1 MFLERLQK
9 DNPKF
14 LDAIVKL
21 QQEGLLLPDS
31 YAVDMEQFRENAAA
45 IVASAKEKG
54 IKLYFMLKQIGRNP
68 VLARELVKLGYDGAV
83 VVDFKEAQ
91 VMMRHNIPIGNVGH
105 LVQIPEGMV
114 EQVVAY
120 GPEVITVYTA
130 DKVRSI
136 SKAVAKLGKEQKI
149 LIRVFGD
156 GDMIYPGQTAGIHL
170 NDLAAFVAE
179 IRDLP
184 GIRVAGITSFPCFL
198 YDSQADDIMPTP
210 NLQTVLKAKAILEE
224 NGIVPEIINTPSTTC
239 CRTLEKMAEFGCN
252 CGEPG
257 HGLTGTTPYHVGHE
271 QPEKSCIAY
280 VSEISHNFDGLAYCY
295 GGGFYR
301 RSHVENAL
309 VGRCAEN
316 LRPMKVVP
324 PSMEAID
331 YHFGLDQ
338 GCDVGET
345 VIMAFRFQV
354 FVTRSDMVLI
364 EGVAAGNPTVSSVWN
379 SLGDQK

>member
-1 MFLERLQK
+1 MFVTRLRK

-14 LDAIVKL
+14 IDAMVKL
-21 QQEGLLLPDS
+21 QQQGSLLPDS
-31 YAVDMEQFRENAAA
+31 YAIDMEQFRANAAA
-45 IVASAKEKG
+45 IVNSAKAKG

-68 VLARELVKLGYDGAV
+68 VLAQELVKLGYDGAV

-105 LVQIPEGMV
+105 LVQIPEAMV
-114 EQVVAY
+114 PQVVAY

-136 SKAVAKLGKEQKI
+136 SRAAAQLGKVQKI
-149 LIRVFGD
+149 LVRVFGD

-170 NDLAAFVAE
+170 NDLAGFLAE

-198 YDSQADDIMPTP
+198 YNAEKDDIAPTA
-210 NLQTVLKAKAILEE
+210 NLQTVLKAKEILVDC
-224 NGIVPEIINTPSTTC
+224 GITPEIINTPSATC
-239 CRTLEKMAEFGCN
+239 CRTLELMAEYGCN

-257 HGLTGTTPYHVGHE
+257 HGLTGTTPYHVDHE

-309 VGRCAEN
+309 VGRNAEN
-316 LRPMKVVP
+316 LRTVKVVP
-324 PSMEAID
+324 PSVEAID
-331 YHFGLDQ
+331 YHFGLSES
-338 GCDVGET
+338 CAMGET

-354 FVTRSDMVLI
+354 FVTRSDMVLL
-364 EGVAAGNPTVSSVWN
+364 EGVASGNPVVASVWD
-379 SLGDQK
+379 SLGNQK

>member
-14 LDAIVKL
+14 IEAMVKL
-21 QQEGLLLPDS
+21 QQEGALLPDS
-31 YAVDMEQFRENAAA
+31 YAVDMEQFRANAAA

-68 VLARELVKLGYDGAV
+68 VLAQELVKLGYDGAV

-105 LVQIPEGMV
+105 LVQIPEAMIP
-114 EQVVAY
+114 QVVAY

-136 SKAVAKLGKEQKI
+136 SRAAEKLGKEQKI

-170 NDLAAFVAE
+170 NDLAGFVAE
-179 IRDLP
+179 VRDLP
-184 GIRVAGITSFPCFL
+184 GIRIAGITSFPCFL
-198 YDSQADDIMPTP
+198 YNGEKDDIAPTP
-210 NLQTVLKAKAILEE
+210 NLQTVLKAKEILTDC
-224 NGIVPEIINTPSTTC
+224 GIAPEIINTPSTTC
-239 CRTLEKMAEFGCN
+239 CRTLELMAEYGCN

-257 HGLTGTTPYHVGHE
+257 HGLTGTTPHHVGHE

-309 VGRCAEN
+309 VGRSADAM
-316 LRPMKVVP
+316 RSMKVVP

-364 EGVAAGNPTVSSVWN
+364 EGVAEGSPVVSGVWD

>member
-1 MFLERLQK
+1 MFVERLQK

-14 LDAIVKL
+14 IEAIVKL
-21 QQEGLLLPDS
+21 QQEGALLPDT
-31 YAVDMEQFRENAAA
+31 YAMDMEQFRANAAA
-45 IVASAKEKG
+45 IVASAREKG

-68 VLARELVKLGYDGAV
+68 VLAQELVKLGYDGAV

-105 LVQIPEGMV
+105 LVQIPEAMV
-114 EQVVAY
+114 PQVVAY

-136 SKAVAKLGKEQKI
+136 SKAAAALGKEQKL

-170 NDLAAFVAE
+170 KDLAAFIAQ

-184 GIRVAGITSFPCFL
+184 GIRIAGITSFPCFL
-198 YDSQADDIMPTP
+198 YNAEQDDIAPTA
-210 NLQTVLKAKAILEE
+210 NLQTVLKAKQILEQ

-239 CRTLEKMAEFGCN
+239 CRTLELMAEYGCN

-257 HGLTGTTPYHVGHE
+257 HGLTGTTPNHVDHE

-280 VSEISHNFDGLAYCY
+280 VSEVSHNFDGLGYCY

-309 VGRCAEN
+309 VGTDAAN
-316 LRPMKVVP
+316 LRSVKVVP
-324 PSMEAID
+324 PSVEAID

-338 GCDVGET
+338 ACAVGET

-354 FVTRSDMVLI
+354 FVTRSDMALI
-364 EGVAAGNPTVSSVWN
+364 EGVAAGNPVVSSVWD
-379 SLGDQK
+379 SLGNQK

>member
-1 MFLERLQK
+1 MFVSRLQK

-14 LDAIVKL
+14 IDAMVKL
-21 QQEGLLLPDS
+21 QQQGSLLPDS
-31 YAVDMEQFRENAAA
+31 YAVDMEQFRANAAA

-68 VLARELVKLGYDGAV
+68 VLAQELVKLGYDGAV

-105 LVQIPEGMV
+105 LVQIPEAMV
-114 EQVVAY
+114 SQVVAY
-120 GPEVITVYTA
+120 GPEVITVYTVEKA
-130 DKVRSI
+130 KSI
-136 SKAVAKLGKEQKI
+136 SRAAEKLGKVQKI
-149 LIRVFGD
+149 LVRVFGD

-170 NDLAAFVAE
+170 DALPAFLKEMAA
-179 IRDLP
+179 LP
-184 GIRVAGITSFPCFL
+184 GVQVAGITSFPCFL
-198 YDSQADDIMPTP
+198 FDAKADDILPTP
-210 NLQTVLKAKAILEE
+210 NLQTVLRAKQILLD
-224 NGIVPEIINTPSTTC
+224 NGIEPEIINTPSTTC
-239 CRTLEKMAEFGCN
+239 CRTLELMAQFGCN

-257 HGLTGTTPYHVGHE
+257 HGLTGTTPLHVDHV

-295 GGGFYR
+295 GGGHYR

-309 VGRCAEN
+309 VGADSKE
-316 LRPMKVVP
+316 LRPVKVIA
-324 PSMEAID
+324 PSVEAID
-331 YHFGLDQ
+331 YHFGLDS
-338 GCDVGET
+338 GCNVGET

-364 EGVAAGNPTVSSVWN
+364 EGVAEGQPSVSGVWD
-379 SLGDQK
+379 SLGNQK

>member
-1 MFLERLQK
+1 MFVERLQK

-14 LDAIVKL
+14 IEAIVQL
-21 QQEGLLLPDS
+21 QQQGKLLPDS
-31 YAVDMEQFRENAAA
+31 YAVDMEMFRANARA
-45 IVASAKEKG
+45 IVDSANAKG
-54 IKLYFMLKQIGRNP
+54 IRLYFMLKQLGRNP
-68 VLARELVKLGYDGAV
+68 VLAAELVKLGYAGAV

-114 EQVVAY
+114 KEVVAY

-136 SKAVAKLGKEQKI
+136 SRAASELGREQK
-149 LIRVFGD
+149 LLVRVFGD

-170 NDLAAFVAE
+170 DDLADFLAQ
-179 IRDLP
+179 IRELP

-198 YDSQADDIMPTP
+198 YSAEADDIAPTA
-210 NLQTVLKAKAILEE
+210 NLQTVLKARQILID
-224 NGIVPEIINTPSTTC
+224 NGIEPEIINTPSTTC
-239 CRTLEKMAEFGCN
+239 CRTLERMAEYGCN

-257 HGLTGTTPYHVGHE
+257 HGLTATTPHHVASS
-271 QPEKSCIAY
+271 QPERACIAY
-280 VSEISHNFDGLAYCY
+280 VSEVSHNFDGLGYCY

-309 VGRCAEN
+309 VGRSAHA
-316 LRPMKVVP
+316 LRSMKVIP
-324 PSMEAID
+324 PSVEAID
-331 YHFGLDQ
+331 YHFGLSQ
-338 GCDVGET
+338 GCEVGET

-354 FVTRSDMVLI
+354 FVTRSDMVLL
-364 EGVAAGNPTVSSVWN
+364 EGVSSGNPTVSGVWD
-379 SLGDQK
+379 SLGNQK

>member
-1 MFLERLQK
+1 MFVERLQK

-14 LDAIVKL
+14 LDAMVKL
-21 QQEGLLLPDS
+21 QQAGALLPDA
-31 YAVDMEQFRENAAA
+31 YAVDMEQFRANAAA

-68 VLARELVKLGYDGAV
+68 VLAQELVKLGYDGAV

-105 LVQIPEGMV
+105 LVQIPEAMIP
-114 EQVVAY
+114 QVVAY

-136 SKAVAKLGKEQKI
+136 SRAAAALGREQKI

-170 NDLAAFVAE
+170 NDLAAFVE
-179 IRDLP
+179 EVKDLP
-184 GIRVAGITSFPCFL
+184 GIRIAGMTSFPCFL
-198 YDSQADDIMPTP
+198 YNAEQDDIAPTA
-210 NLQTVLKAKAILEE
+210 NLQTVLKAKAILEGL
-224 NGIVPEIINTPSTTC
+224 GIVPEIINTPSATC
-239 CRTLEKMAEFGCN
+239 CRTLELMAQYGCN

-309 VGRCAEN
+309 VGRDASN
-316 LRPMKVVP
+316 LRSVKVVP
-324 PSMEAID
+324 PSVEAID

-338 GCDVGET
+338 ACAVGET

-364 EGVAAGNPTVSSVWN
+364 EGVSSGNAAVASVWD
-379 SLGDQK
+379 SLGNQK

>member
-14 LDAIVKL
+14 LDAMVKL
-21 QQEGLLLPDS
+21 QQEGSLLPDS
-31 YAVDMEQFRENAAA
+31 YAVDMEQFRANAAA
-45 IVASAKEKG
+45 IVTSAKEKG

-68 VLARELVKLGYDGAV
+68 VLAQELVKLGYDGAV

-309 VGRCAEN
+309 VGRDASN
-316 LRPMKVVP
+316 LRSVKVVP

-338 GCDVGET
+338 GCEVGET

-364 EGVAAGNPTVSSVWN
+364 EGVADGNPVVASVWN

>member
-1 MFLERLQK
+1 MFVERLQK

-14 LDAIVKL
+14 IEAMVKL
-21 QQEGLLLPDS
+21 QQEGALLPDS
-31 YAVDMEQFRENAAA
+31 YAVDMEQFRANAAA

-68 VLARELVKLGYDGAV
+68 VLAQELVKLGYDGAV

-105 LVQIPEGMV
+105 LVQIPEAMIP
-114 EQVVAY
+114 QVVAY

-136 SKAVAKLGKEQKI
+136 SRAAAALGKEQKI

-170 NDLAAFVAE
+170 KDLADFVAQV
-179 IRDLP
+179 RDLP
-184 GIRVAGITSFPCFL
+184 GIKIAGMTSFPCFL
-198 YDSQADDIMPTP
+198 YNAEKDDIAPTA
-210 NLQTVLKAKAILEE
+210 NLQTVLKAKEILIDC
-224 NGIVPEIINTPSTTC
+224 GIEPEIINTPSATC
-239 CRTLEKMAEFGCN
+239 CRTLELMAEYGCN

-257 HGLTGTTPYHVGHE
+257 HGLTGTSPYHVGHE

-309 VGRCAEN
+309 VGRSADA
-316 LRPMKVVP
+316 LRSMKVIP
-324 PSMEAID
+324 PSVEAID

-338 GCDVGET
+338 GCEVGET

-364 EGVAAGNPTVSSVWN
+364 EGVAEGSPVVSSVWD
-379 SLGDQK
+379 SLGNQK

>member
-1 MFLERLQK
+1 MFVERLQK

-14 LDAIVKL
+14 IEAIVRL
-21 QQEGLLLPDS
+21 QQAGKLLPDS
-31 YAVDMEQFRENAAA
+31 YAVDMEQYRANAKA
-45 IVASAKEKG
+45 IVESANAKG
-54 IKLYFMLKQIGRNP
+54 IKLYFMLKQLGRNP
-68 VLARELVKLGYDGAV
+68 VLARELVKLGYAGAV

-114 EQVVAY
+114 KDVVAY

-136 SKAVAKLGKEQKI
+136 SRAAAELGREQKI
-149 LIRVFGD
+149 LVRVFGD

-170 NDLAAFVAE
+170 NDLRTFLAE

-198 YDSQADDIMPTP
+198 YNAEADDILPTA
-210 NLQTVLKAKAILEE
+210 NLQTVLKAKQILIEQ
-224 NGIVPEIINTPSTTC
+224 GIEPEIINTPSTTC
-239 CRTLEKMAEFGCN
+239 CRTLERMAEYGCN

-257 HGLTGTTPYHVGHE
+257 HGLTATTPHHVASE
-271 QPEKSCIAY
+271 QPERSCIAY
-280 VSEISHNFDGLAYCY
+280 VSEVSHNFDGLGYCY

-309 VGRCAEN
+309 VGRSADA
-316 LRPMKVVP
+316 LRPMKVIP
-324 PSMEAID
+324 PSVEAID
-331 YHFGLDQ
+331 YHFGLSE
-338 GCDVGET
+338 GCAVGET

-354 FVTRSDMVLI
+354 FVTRSDMVLL
-364 EGVAAGNPTVSSVWN
+364 EGVSSGEPVVSGVWD
-379 SLGDQK
+379 SLGNEK

>member
-1 MFLERLQK
+1 MFVERLQK

-14 LDAIVKL
+14 IEAIVQL
-21 QQEGLLLPDS
+21 QQQGKLLPDS
-31 YAVDMEQFRENAAA
+31 YAVDMEMFRANARA
-45 IVASAKEKG
+45 IVDSANAKG
-54 IKLYFMLKQIGRNP
+54 IRLYFMLKQLGRNP
-68 VLARELVKLGYDGAV
+68 VLAAELVKLGYAGAV

-114 EQVVAY
+114 KEVVAY

-136 SKAVAKLGKEQKI
+136 SRAASELGREQK
-149 LIRVFGD
+149 LLVRVFGD

-170 NDLAAFVAE
+170 DDLADFLAQ
-179 IRDLP
+179 IRELP

-198 YDSQADDIMPTP
+198 YSAEADDIAPTA
-210 NLQTVLKAKAILEE
+210 NLQTVLKARQILID
-224 NGIVPEIINTPSTTC
+224 NGIEPEIINTPSTTC
-239 CRTLEKMAEFGCN
+239 CRTLERMAEYGCN

-257 HGLTGTTPYHVGHE
+257 HGLTATTPHHVASV
-271 QPEKSCIAY
+271 QPERACIAY
-280 VSEISHNFDGLAYCY
+280 VSEVSHNFDGLGYCY

-309 VGRCAEN
+309 VGRSAHA
-316 LRPMKVVP
+316 LRSMKVIP
-324 PSMEAID
+324 PSVEAID
-331 YHFGLDQ
+331 YHFGLSQ
-338 GCDVGET
+338 GCEVGET

-354 FVTRSDMVLI
+354 FVTRSDMVLL
-364 EGVAAGNPTVSSVWN
+364 EGVSSGKPTVSGVWD
-379 SLGDQK
+379 SLGNQK

>member
-1 MFLERLQK
+1 MFVSRLQK

-14 LDAIVKL
+14 IDAIVKL
-21 QQEGLLLPDS
+21 QQGGSLLPDS
-31 YAVDMEQFRENAAA
+31 YAVDMEQFRANAAA

-68 VLARELVKLGYDGAV
+68 VLAQELVKLGYDGAV

-105 LVQIPEGMV
+105 LVQIPEAMV

-136 SKAVAKLGKEQKI
+136 SRAAQKLGKVQKI
-149 LIRVFGD
+149 LVRVFGD

-170 NDLAAFVAE
+170 NDLPAFVAE

-184 GIRVAGITSFPCFL
+184 GIQVAGITSFPCFL
-198 YDSQADDIMPTP
+198 YSEKEDDIAPTP
-210 NLQTVLKAKAILEE
+210 NLQTVLKAKQILESI
-224 NGIVPEIINTPSTTC
+224 GITPEIINTPSATC
-239 CRTLEKMAEFGCN
+239 CRTLELMAKYGCN

-257 HGLTGTTPYHVGHE
+257 HGLTGTSPYHVGHE

-280 VSEISHNFDGLAYCY
+280 VSEISHNFDGMAYCY

-309 VGRCAEN
+309 VGTDAQA
-316 LRPMKVVP
+316 LRPVKVIA
-324 PSMEAID
+324 PSVEAID
-331 YHFGLDQ
+331 YHFGLNEL
-338 GCDVGET
+338 CKVGET

-354 FVTRSDMVLI
+354 FVTRSDMVLL
-364 EGVAAGNPTVSSVWN
+364 EGVASGNPVVSSVWD
-379 SLGDQK
+379 SLGNQK

>member
-1 MFLERLQK
+1 MFVERLQK

-14 LDAIVKL
+14 VAAMVKL
-21 QQEGLLLPDS
+21 QQEGALLPDS
-31 YAVDMEQFRENAAA
+31 YAVDMEQFRANAAA

-68 VLARELVKLGYDGAV
+68 VLAQELVKLGYDGAV

-105 LVQIPEGMV
+105 LVQIPEAMV
-114 EQVVAY
+114 PQVVAY
-120 GPEVITVYTA
+120 GPEMITVYTA

-136 SKAVAKLGKEQKI
+136 SRAAENLGKQQKI

-156 GDMIYPGQTAGIHL
+156 GDMIYPGQTAGVHL
-170 NDLAAFVAE
+170 NELAAFVE
-179 IRDLP
+179 TVKNLP
-184 GIRVAGITSFPCFL
+184 GIRIAGITSFPCFL
-198 YDSQADDIMPTP
+198 YNAEKDDIAPTP
-210 NLQTVLKAKAILEE
+210 NLQTVLKAKEILMAC
-224 NGIVPEIINTPSTTC
+224 GIMPEIINTPSATC
-239 CRTLEKMAEFGCN
+239 CRTLELMAEFGCN

-309 VGRCAEN
+309 VGRSADA
-316 LRPMKVVP
+316 LRSVKVIP
-324 PSMEAID
+324 PSVEAID

-338 GCDVGET
+338 SCDVGET

-354 FVTRSDMVLI
+354 FVTRSDMALI
-364 EGVAAGNPTVSSVWN
+364 EGVAEGNATVSSVWD
-379 SLGDQK
+379 SLGNQK

>member
-1 MFLERLQK
+1 MFVERLRK
-9 DNPKF
+9 DNPQF
-14 LDAIVKL
+14 IDAIVKL
-21 QQEGLLLPDS
+21 QQQGKLLPDS
-31 YAVDMEQFRENAAA
+31 YVVDMEQFRSNARA
-45 IVASAKEKG
+45 IADTAKEKG
-54 IKLYFMLKQIGRNP
+54 IRLYFMLKQIGRNP
-68 VLARELVKLGYDGAV
+68 VLGQELMKLGYAGAV

-114 EQVVAY
+114 KEVVAY

-136 SKAVAKLGKEQKI
+136 SRAAAELGREQKL

-184 GIRVAGITSFPCFL
+184 GIKIAGITSFPCFL
-198 YDSQADDIMPTP
+198 YDAKKDDIAPTA
-210 NLQTVLKAKAILEE
+210 NLQTVLKAKQILMES
-224 NGIVPEIINTPSTTC
+224 GIEPEIINTPSTTC
-239 CRTLEKMAEFGCN
+239 CRTLELMAEHGCN

-257 HGLTGTTPYHVGHE
+257 HGLTATTPNHVDSV
-271 QPEKSCIAY
+271 QPEKACIAY
-280 VSEISHNFDGLAYCY
+280 VSEVSHNFDGLGYCY

-309 VGRCAEN
+309 VGRSADD
-316 LRPMKVVP
+316 LRAMKVIA
-324 PSMEAID
+324 PSVEAID
-331 YHFGLDQ
+331 YHFGLSE
-338 GCDVGET
+338 GCAVGET

-354 FVTRSDMVLI
+354 FVTRSDMVLL
-364 EGVAAGNPTVSSVWN
+364 EGVSSGEAYVSGVWD
-379 SLGDQK
+379 SLGNQK

>member
-1 MFLERLQK
+1 MFVKRLQK

-14 LDAIVKL
+14 IDAMVHL
-21 QQEGLLLPDS
+21 QQAGQLLPDS
-31 YAVDMEQFRENAAA
+31 YAVDMERFRANGKA
-45 IVASAKEKG
+45 IADSAKAKG

-68 VLARELVKLGYDGAV
+68 VLAQELVKLGYDGAV

-114 EQVVAY
+114 REVVAY

-136 SKAVAKLGKEQKI
+136 SRAAAELGKEQKL

-170 NDLAAFVAE
+170 NELKSFVEE
-179 IRDLP
+179 IRGLP
-184 GIRVAGITSFPCFL
+184 GIRIAGITSFPCFL
-198 YDSQADDIMPTP
+198 YNAEVDDIASTP
-210 NLQTVLKAKAILEE
+210 NLDTVLKAKEILIGC
-224 NGIVPEIINTPSTTC
+224 GITPEIINTPSTTC
-239 CRTLEKMAEFGCN
+239 CRTLELMAEHGCN

-257 HGLTGTTPYHVGHE
+257 HGLTGTTPLHVEHE

-280 VSEISHNFDGLAYCY
+280 VSEISHNFDGLGYCY

-301 RSHVENAL
+301 RGHAEHAL
-309 VGRCAEN
+309 VGRSFAD
-316 LRPMKVVP
+316 LRPMKVIP
-324 PSMEAID
+324 PAVEAID
-331 YHFGLDQ
+331 YHFGLSE
-338 GCDVGET
+338 GCTVGET

-364 EGVAAGNPTVSSVWN
+364 EGVASGEPRISGVWD
-379 SLGDQK
+379 SLGNKK

>member
-1 MFLERLQK
+1 MFVERLQK

-14 LDAIVKL
+14 IEAIVRL
-21 QQEGLLLPDS
+21 QQAGKLLPDS
-31 YAVDMEQFRENAAA
+31 YAVDMEQYRANAKA
-45 IVASAKEKG
+45 IVESANAKG
-54 IKLYFMLKQIGRNP
+54 IKLYFMLKQLGRNP
-68 VLARELVKLGYDGAV
+68 VLARELVKLGYAGAV

-114 EQVVAY
+114 KEVVAY

-136 SKAVAKLGKEQKI
+136 SRAAAELGREQKI
-149 LIRVFGD
+149 LVRVFGD

-170 NDLAAFVAE
+170 NDLAAFIEE

-198 YDSQADDIMPTP
+198 YSAEEDDIAPTA
-210 NLQTVLKAKAILEE
+210 NLQTVLKAKQILIEQ
-224 NGIVPEIINTPSTTC
+224 GIEPEIINTPSTTC
-239 CRTLEKMAEFGCN
+239 CRTLERMAEYGCN

-257 HGLTGTTPYHVGHE
+257 HGLTATTPHHVASE
-271 QPEKSCIAY
+271 QPERSCIAY
-280 VSEISHNFDGLAYCY
+280 VSEVSHNFDCLGYCY

-309 VGRCAEN
+309 VGRSADA
-316 LRPMKVVP
+316 LRPMKVIP
-324 PSMEAID
+324 PSVEAID
-331 YHFGLDQ
+331 YHFGLSE
-338 GCDVGET
+338 GCAVGET

-364 EGVAAGNPTVSSVWN
+364 EGVSSGEPVVSGVWD
-379 SLGDQK
+379 SLGNEK

>member
-1 MFLERLQK
+1 MFVERLQK

-14 LDAIVKL
+14 IDAMVKL
-21 QQEGLLLPDS
+21 QQQGVLLPDS
-31 YAVDMEQFRENAAA
+31 YAVDMEQFRANAAA

-68 VLARELVKLGYDGAV
+68 VLAQELVKLGYDGAV

-114 EQVVAY
+114 KQVVAY

-136 SKAVAKLGKEQKI
+136 SRAAVELGKEQKI

-170 NDLAAFVAE
+170 DDLAAFVAQ

-184 GIRVAGITSFPCFL
+184 GIRIAGITSFPCFL
-198 YDSQADDIMPTP
+198 YDAKADDIMPTA
-210 NLQTVLKAKAILEE
+210 NLQTVLKAKAILEDL
-224 NGIVPEIINTPSTTC
+224 GIVPEIINTPSTTC
-239 CRTLEKMAEFGCN
+239 CRTLEKMAENGCN

-271 QPEKSCIAY
+271 EPEKSCIAY

-301 RSHVENAL
+301 RSHVEHAL
-309 VGRCAEN
+309 VGRESAG
-316 LRPMKVVP
+316 LRSVKVVP

-338 GCDVGET
+338 GCEVGET

-364 EGVAAGNPTVSSVWN
+364 EGVASGSPVVASVWN

>member
-1 MFLERLQK
+1 MFVERLQK

-14 LDAIVKL
+14 VAAMVKL
-21 QQEGLLLPDS
+21 QQEGALLPDS
-31 YAVDMEQFRENAAA
+31 YAVDMEQFRANAAA

-68 VLARELVKLGYDGAV
+68 VLAQELVKLGYDGAV

-105 LVQIPEGMV
+105 LVQIPEAMIP
-114 EQVVAY
+114 QVVAY

-136 SKAVAKLGKEQKI
+136 SRAAEALGKQQKI

-170 NDLAAFVAE
+170 NDLAGFVAE
-179 IRDLP
+179 IRNLP
-184 GIRVAGITSFPCFL
+184 GIQIAGITSFPCFL
-198 YDSQADDIMPTP
+198 YNAEKDDIAPTA
-210 NLQTVLKAKAILEE
+210 NLQTVLKAKDILTAC
-224 NGIVPEIINTPSTTC
+224 GIAPEIINTPSATC
-239 CRTLEKMAEFGCN
+239 CRTLELMAEFGCN

-257 HGLTGTTPYHVGHE
+257 HGLTGTTPFHVDHA

-309 VGRCAEN
+309 VGRCADQ
-316 LRPMKVVP
+316 LRSMKVVP
-324 PSMEAID
+324 PSVEAID

-338 GCDVGET
+338 GCEVGET

-364 EGVAAGNPTVSSVWN
+364 EGVASGSPVVSGVWD
-379 SLGDQK
+379 SLGNQK

>member
-1 MFLERLQK
+1 MFVERLQK

-14 LDAIVKL
+14 IEAMVKL
-21 QQEGLLLPDS
+21 QQEGALLPDS
-31 YAVDMEQFRENAAA
+31 YAVDMEQFRANAAA

-68 VLARELVKLGYDGAV
+68 VLAQELVKLGYDGAV

-105 LVQIPEGMV
+105 LVQIPEAMIP
-114 EQVVAY
+114 QVVAY

-136 SKAVAKLGKEQKI
+136 SRAAAALGKEQKI

-170 NDLAAFVAE
+170 KDLADFVAQV
-179 IRDLP
+179 RDLP
-184 GIRVAGITSFPCFL
+184 GIKIAGMTSFPCFL
-198 YDSQADDIMPTP
+198 YNAEKDDIAPTA
-210 NLQTVLKAKAILEE
+210 NLQTVLKAKEILIDC
-224 NGIVPEIINTPSTTC
+224 GIEPEIINTPSATC
-239 CRTLEKMAEFGCN
+239 CRTLELMAEYGCN

-257 HGLTGTTPYHVGHE
+257 HGLTGTSPYHVDHE

-309 VGRCAEN
+309 VGRSADA
-316 LRPMKVVP
+316 LRSMKVIP
-324 PSMEAID
+324 PSVEAID

-338 GCDVGET
+338 SCEVGET

-364 EGVAAGNPTVSSVWN
+364 EGVAEGSPVVSSVWD
-379 SLGDQK
+379 SLGNQK

>member
-1 MFLERLQK
+1 MFVSRLQK

-14 LDAIVKL
+14 IDAIVKL
-21 QQEGLLLPDS
+21 QQGGSLLPDS
-31 YAVDMEQFRENAAA
+31 YAVDMEQFRANAAA

-68 VLARELVKLGYDGAV
+68 VLAQELVKLGYDGAV

-105 LVQIPEGMV
+105 LVQIPEAMV

-136 SKAVAKLGKEQKI
+136 SRAAQKLGKVQKI
-149 LIRVFGD
+149 LVRVFGD

-170 NDLAAFVAE
+170 NDLPAFVAE

-184 GIRVAGITSFPCFL
+184 GIQVAGITSFPCFL
-198 YDSQADDIMPTP
+198 YSEKEDDIAPTP
-210 NLQTVLKAKAILEE
+210 NLQTVLKAKQILESI
-224 NGIVPEIINTPSTTC
+224 GITPEIINTPSATC
-239 CRTLEKMAEFGCN
+239 CRTLELMAKYGCN

-257 HGLTGTTPYHVGHE
+257 HGLTGTSPYHVGHA

-280 VSEISHNFDGLAYCY
+280 VSEISHNFDGMAYCY

-309 VGRCAEN
+309 VGTDAQA
-316 LRPMKVVP
+316 LRPVKVIA
-324 PSMEAID
+324 PSVEAID
-331 YHFGLDQ
+331 YHFGLNEL
-338 GCDVGET
+338 CKVGET

-354 FVTRSDMVLI
+354 FVTRSDMVLL
-364 EGVAAGNPTVSSVWN
+364 EGVASGNPVVSSVWD
-379 SLGDQK
+379 SLGNQK

>member
-1 MFLERLQK
+1 MFVSRLQK

-14 LDAIVKL
+14 VEAMVKL
-21 QQEGLLLPDS
+21 QQQGAILPDS
-31 YAVDMEQFRENAAA
+31 YAVDMEQFRANAAA
-45 IVASAKEKG
+45 IAASAKEKG

-68 VLARELVKLGYDGAV
+68 VLAHELVKLGFDGAV

-105 LVQIPEGMV
+105 LVQIPEAMV
-114 EQVVAY
+114 PQVVAY

-130 DKVRSI
+130 NKARSI
-136 SKAVAKLGKEQKI
+136 SRAAEALCKQQKI

-170 NDLAAFVAE
+170 NDLAAFVAQ
-179 IRDLP
+179 IRELP
-184 GIRVAGITSFPCFL
+184 GIQVAGITSFPCFL
-198 YDSQADDIMPTP
+198 YDAKADDIAPTA
-210 NLQTVLKAKAILEE
+210 NLQTVLKAKQILLDC
-224 NGIVPEIINTPSTTC
+224 GITPEIINTPSTTC
-239 CRTLEKMAEFGCN
+239 CRTLELMAEHGCN

-257 HGLTGTTPYHVGHE
+257 HGLTGTTPLHVDHE

-295 GGGFYR
+295 GGGHYR

-309 VGRCAEN
+309 VGSSAGG
-316 LRPMKVVP
+316 LRPVKVIA
-324 PSMEAID
+324 PSVEAID

-338 GCDVGET
+338 SCAVGET

-354 FVTRSDMVLI
+354 FVTRSDMVLL
-364 EGVAAGNPTVSSVWN
+364 EGVASGKPVVAGVWD
-379 SLGDQK
+379 SLGNQK

>member
-1 MFLERLQK
+1 MFVERLQK

-14 LDAIVKL
+14 VEAIVSL
-21 QQEGLLLPDS
+21 QQQGKLLPDS
-31 YAVDMEQFRENAAA
+31 YAVDMEQFRANARA
-45 IVASAKEKG
+45 IVESANEKG
-54 IKLYFMLKQIGRNP
+54 IRLYFMLKQVGRNP
-68 VLARELVKLGYDGAV
+68 VLARELVKLGYAGAV

-114 EQVVAY
+114 REVVAY

-136 SKAVAKLGKEQKI
+136 SRAASALGKKQNI
-149 LIRVFGD
+149 LVRVFGD
-156 GDMIYPGQTAGIHL
+156 GDMIYPGQTAGVHL
-170 NDLAAFVAE
+170 NDLSAFLAE

-184 GIRVAGITSFPCFL
+184 GIQVAGITSFPCFL
-198 YDSQADDIMPTP
+198 YNAEADDIMPTA
-210 NLQTVLKAKAILEE
+210 NLQTVLKAKQILLD
-224 NGIVPEIINTPSTTC
+224 NGIEPKIINTPSTTC
-239 CRTLEKMAEFGCN
+239 CRTLERMAEYGCN

-257 HGLTGTTPYHVGHE
+257 HGLTATTPHHVASV
-271 QPEKSCIAY
+271 QPEKACIAY
-280 VSEISHNFDGLAYCY
+280 VSEVSHNFGGLGYCY

-309 VGRCAEN
+309 VGRSYGD

-324 PSMEAID
+324 PSVEAID
-331 YHFGLDQ
+331 YHFGLSE
-338 GCDVGET
+338 GCAVGET

-364 EGVAAGNPTVSSVWN
+364 EGVASGRPVISGVWD
-379 SLGDQK
+379 SLGNQK

>member
-1 MFLERLQK
+1 MFVSRLQK
-9 DNPKF
+9 DNPRF
-14 LDAIVKL
+14 IEAIVNL
-21 QQEGLLLPDS
+21 QQQGALLPDT
-31 YAVDMEQFRENAAA
+31 YAMDMEQFRANAAA

-68 VLARELVKLGYDGAV
+68 VLAQELVKLGYDGAV

-91 VMMRHNIPIGNVGH
+91 VMMRHKIPIGNVGH
-105 LVQIPEGMV
+105 LVQIPEAMV
-114 EQVVAY
+114 PQVVAY

-136 SKAVAKLGKEQKI
+136 SKAAAALGKEQKL

-170 NDLAAFVAE
+170 NDLAAFIAG

-184 GIRVAGITSFPCFL
+184 GIRIAGITSFPCFL
-198 YDSQADDIMPTP
+198 YNAEQDDIAPTA
-210 NLQTVLKAKAILEE
+210 NLQTVLKAKQILEQ

-239 CRTLEKMAEFGCN
+239 CRTLELMAEYGCN

-257 HGLTGTTPYHVGHE
+257 HGLTGTTPNHVDHQ

-280 VSEISHNFDGLAYCY
+280 VSEVSHNFDGLGYCY

-309 VGRCAEN
+309 VGTDAAN
-316 LRPMKVVP
+316 LRSVKVVP
-324 PSMEAID
+324 PSVEAID

-338 GCDVGET
+338 ACAVGET

-354 FVTRSDMVLI
+354 FVTRSDMALI
-364 EGVAAGNPTVSSVWN
+364 EGVAAGNPVVSSVWD
-379 SLGDQK
+379 SLGNQK

>member
-14 LDAIVKL
+14 IEAMVKL
-21 QQEGLLLPDS
+21 QQEGALLPDS
-31 YAVDMEQFRENAAA
+31 YAVDMEQFRANAAA

-68 VLARELVKLGYDGAV
+68 VLAQELVKLGYDGAV

-114 EQVVAY
+114 KQVVAY

-136 SKAVAKLGKEQKI
+136 SRACQALGKEQKI

-184 GIRVAGITSFPCFL
+184 GIRIAGITSFPCFL
-198 YDSQADDIMPTP
+198 YDAQVDDIAPTA
-210 NLQTVLKAKAILEE
+210 NLQTVLKAKKILEDC
-224 NGIVPEIINTPSTTC
+224 GITPEIINTPSTTC
-239 CRTLEKMAEFGCN
+239 CRTLEKMVEFGCN

-280 VSEISHNFDGLAYCY
+280 VSEISHNFDGKAYCY
-295 GGGFYR
+295 GGGHYR

-309 VGRCAEN
+309 VGTDAGALRCV
-316 LRPMKVVP
+316 KVIP
-324 PSMEAID
+324 PSVEAID
-331 YHFGLDQ
+331 YHFGLDEA
-338 GCDVGET
+338 CAVGET

-354 FVTRSDMVLI
+354 FVTRSDMALI
-364 EGVAAGNPTVSSVWN
+364 EGVSAGNPEVSSVWD
-379 SLGDQK
+379 SLGNQK

>member
-1 MFLERLQK
+1 MFVSRLQK
-9 DNPKF
+9 DNPQF
-14 LDAIVKL
+14 VKAMVQL
-21 QQEGLLLPDS
+21 QQQGDLLPDS
-31 YAVDMEQFRENAAA
+31 YAVDMEQFRANAAA

-68 VLARELVKLGYDGAV
+68 VLAQELVKLGYDGAV

-105 LVQIPEGMV
+105 LVQIPEAMV
-114 EQVVAY
+114 AQVVAY

-136 SKAVAKLGKEQKI
+136 SRAAAELGKVQKI
-149 LIRVFGD
+149 LVRVFGD

-170 NDLAAFVAE
+170 NDLAAFLAE

-184 GIRVAGITSFPCFL
+184 GIQVAGITSFPCFL
-198 YDSQADDIMPTP
+198 YSEKEDDIVSTP
-210 NLQTVLKAKAILEE
+210 NLQTVLKAKQILVD
-224 NGIVPEIINTPSTTC
+224 NGITPEIINTPSATC
-239 CRTLEKMAEFGCN
+239 CRTLERMAQYGCN

-257 HGLTGTTPYHVGHE
+257 HGLTGTTPYHVDHA

-280 VSEISHNFDGLAYCY
+280 VSEISHNFDGMAYCY

-309 VGRCAEN
+309 VGTDAQA
-316 LRPMKVVP
+316 LRPMKVIA
-324 PSMEAID
+324 PSVEAID

-338 GCDVGET
+338 LCNVGEC

-354 FVTRSDMVLI
+354 FVTRSDMVLL
-364 EGVAAGNPTVSSVWN
+364 EGVASGNPVVSSVWD
-379 SLGDQK
+379 SLGNQK

>member
-1 MFLERLQK
+1 MFVARLQK
-9 DNPKF
+9 DNPRF
-14 LDAIVKL
+14 IDAIVKL
-21 QQEGLLLPDS
+21 QQGGSILPDS
-31 YAVDMEQFRENAAA
+31 YAVDMEQFRANAAA

-68 VLARELVKLGYDGAV
+68 VLAQELVKLGYDGAV

-105 LVQIPEGMV
+105 LVQIPEAMV

-136 SKAVAKLGKEQKI
+136 SRAAQKLGKVQKV
-149 LIRVFGD
+149 LVRVFGD

-170 NDLAAFVAE
+170 NDLAAFVAQ

-184 GIRVAGITSFPCFL
+184 GIQVAGITSFPCFL
-198 YDSQADDIMPTP
+198 YSEKEDDIAPTP
-210 NLQTVLKAKAILEE
+210 NLQTVLKAKQILVD
-224 NGIVPEIINTPSTTC
+224 NGITPEIINTPSATC
-239 CRTLEKMAEFGCN
+239 CRTLELMAKYGCN

-257 HGLTGTTPYHVGHE
+257 HGLTGTSPYHVDHE

-280 VSEISHNFDGLAYCY
+280 VSEISHNFDGKAYCY

-309 VGRCAEN
+309 IGTDAQA
-316 LRPMKVVP
+316 LRPVKVVP
-324 PSMEAID
+324 PSVEAID

-338 GCDVGET
+338 LCQVGET

-354 FVTRSDMVLI
+354 FVTRSDMVLL
-364 EGVAAGNPTVSSVWN
+364 EGVASGNPVVSSVWD
-379 SLGDQK
+379 SLGNQK

>member
-1 MFLERLQK
+1 MFVERLQK

-14 LDAIVKL
+14 IDAIVKL
-21 QQEGLLLPDS
+21 QQNGALLPDS
-31 YAVDMEQFRENAAA
+31 YAVDMEQFRANAGA
-45 IVASAKEKG
+45 IIASAKEKG

-68 VLARELVKLGYDGAV
+68 VLAQELVKLGYDGAV

-105 LVQIPEGMV
+105 LVQIPEAMV
-114 EQVVAY
+114 PEVVAY
-120 GPEVITVYTA
+120 GPEVITVYTT

-136 SKAVAKLGKEQKI
+136 SRAAAALGKQQKL
-149 LIRVFGD
+149 LIRVFD
-156 GDMIYPGQTAGIHL
+156 DADMIYPGQTAGIHL
-170 NDLAAFVAE
+170 QELASFVEAVK
-179 IRDLP
+179 DLP
-184 GIRVAGITSFPCFL
+184 GICIAGITSFPCFL
-198 YDSQADDIMPTP
+198 YQAQLDDIGPTP
-210 NLQTVLKAKAILEE
+210 NLQTVLKAKEILV
-224 NGIVPEIINTPSTTC
+224 NCGIVPEIINTPSATC
-239 CRTLEKMAEFGCN
+239 CRTLELMAKYGCN

-257 HGLTGTTPYHVGHE
+257 HGLTGTTPYHVDHK

-309 VGRCAEN
+309 VGRSADGM
-316 LRPMKVVP
+316 RSVKVIP
-324 PSMEAID
+324 PSVEAID

-338 GCDVGET
+338 GCTVGET

-354 FVTRSDMVLI
+354 FVTRSDMALI
-364 EGVAAGNPTVSSVWN
+364 EGVAAGSPTVSSVWD
-379 SLGDQK
+379 SLGNQK

>member
-1 MFLERLQK
+1 MFVSRLQK
-9 DNPKF
+9 DNPQF
-14 LDAIVKL
+14 IDAIVKL
-21 QQEGLLLPDS
+21 QQAGKLLPDS
-31 YAVDMEQFRENAAA
+31 YAMDMEQFRANGKA
-45 IVASAKEKG
+45 IADSAKEKG

-68 VLARELVKLGYDGAV
+68 VLAQELMKLGYAGAV

-114 EQVVAY
+114 EEVVAY

-136 SKAVAKLGKEQKI
+136 SRAAQKLGKVQKI

-170 NDLAAFVAE
+170 DSLAAFITE

-184 GIRVAGITSFPCFL
+184 GIQIAGITSFPCFL
-198 YDSQADDIMPTP
+198 YNAERDDIMPTT
-210 NLQTVLKAKAILEE
+210 NLQTVLKAKQILVD
-224 NGIVPEIINTPSTTC
+224 NGVTPEIINTPSTTC
-239 CRTLEKMAEFGCN
+239 CRTLERMAEYGCN

-257 HGLTGTTPYHVGHE
+257 HGLTATTPHHVDHE
-271 QPEKSCIAY
+271 QPENACIAY
-280 VSEISHNFDGLAYCY
+280 VSEVSHNFDGLGYCY

-309 VGRCAEN
+309 VGTTAEN
-316 LRPMKVVP
+316 LRPMKVIP
-324 PSMEAID
+324 PSVEAID
-331 YHFGLDQ
+331 YHFGLSE
-338 GCDVGET
+338 GCTVGET

-364 EGVAAGNPTVSSVWN
+364 EGVSSGEPVISGVWD
-379 SLGDQK
+379 SLGNQK

>member
-1 MFLERLQK
+1 MFVSRLQQ

-14 LDAIVKL
+14 IDAIVKL
-21 QQEGLLLPDS
+21 QQAGKLLPDS
-31 YAVDMEQFRENAAA
+31 YVMDMEQFRANAKA
-45 IVASAKEKG
+45 IADSANEKG

-68 VLARELVKLGYDGAV
+68 VLAQELMKLGYAGAV

-91 VMMRHNIPIGNVGH
+91 VMMRHDIPIGNVGH

-114 EQVVAY
+114 EEVVAY

-136 SKAVAKLGKEQKI
+136 SRAAQKLGKVQKI

-170 NDLAAFVAE
+170 NELAAFVGE
-179 IRDLP
+179 VRDLP
-184 GIRVAGITSFPCFL
+184 GIQIAGITSFPCFL
-198 YDSQADDIMPTP
+198 YNAEADDIAPTA
-210 NLQTVLKAKAILEE
+210 NLQTVLKAKQILVD
-224 NGIVPEIINTPSTTC
+224 NSIQPEIINTPSTTC
-239 CRTLEKMAEFGCN
+239 CRTLERMAEYGCN

-257 HGLTGTTPYHVGHE
+257 HGLTATTPHHVDHA
-271 QPEKSCIAY
+271 QPEKACIAY
-280 VSEISHNFDGLAYCY
+280 VSEVSHNFDGLGYCY

-309 VGRCAEN
+309 VGTAAEG
-316 LRPMKVVP
+316 LRSVKVIP
-324 PSMEAID
+324 PSVEAID
-331 YHFGLDQ
+331 YHFGLSES
-338 GCDVGET
+338 CAVGET

-354 FVTRSDMVLI
+354 FVTRSDMVLL
-364 EGVAAGNPTVSSVWN
+364 EGVSSGKPVVSGVWD
-379 SLGDQK
+379 SLGNQK